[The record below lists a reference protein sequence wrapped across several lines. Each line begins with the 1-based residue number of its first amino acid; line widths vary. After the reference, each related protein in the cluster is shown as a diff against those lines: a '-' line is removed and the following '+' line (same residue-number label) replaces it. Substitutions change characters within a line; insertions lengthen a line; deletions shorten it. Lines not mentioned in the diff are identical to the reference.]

1 MSKKQEARQVV
12 PKRQSS
18 LSGCVAWFLG
28 RKVICSNYRIV
39 CCGVG
44 IGSLHRLHPMPDY
57 IHSMLAKVARE
68 MLVLL
73 TITEHGTST
82 DPVCPADY

>member
-28 RKVICSNYRIV
+28 RKAICSNYRIV

-44 IGSLHRLHPMPDY
+44 IGSLHRLHPIPGY
-57 IHSMLAKVARE
+57 CHSMLAKLARE

-73 TITEHGTST
+73 TIMEHGTSA
-82 DPVCPADY
+82 DSVCPADH